1 MTIALESMAVAMPEV
16 VGHPN
21 RTPFRGVLTMVD
33 VASQRAPSGARGH
46 LVMLTKK
53 AAEAALPSLL
63 GMGLDYSPTL
73 DRHDVRCK
81 VGVITS
87 ADIVGRNIK
96 LGGYL
101 YARDFPEIV
110 QEIAKSG
117 RGGGRRS
124 LESCSERQETGRT
137 LHAGVGQS
145 RWTEGY
151 RLRSSLRDAAA
162 DILKLRTKLGRGWSE
177 SQLYRPTIRAEASVA
192 VAGTGG
198 LGLSYEVTDV
208 QLTDSRAQ
216 VWTLEKVTFTGAAI
230 LRRDKA
236 AYQDTWIELGT

>member
-1 MTIALESMAVAMPEV
+1 
-16 VGHPN
+16 
-21 RTPFRGVLTMVD
+21 
-33 VASQRAPSGARGH
+33 
-46 LVMLTKK
+46 MLTKK
-53 AAEAALPSLL
+53 AAEAALASLL

-87 ADIVGRNIK
+87 ADIVGRNIE

-124 LESCSERQETGRT
+124 LESCREQQEPART

-145 RWTEGY
+145 NRWTEGY

-162 DILKLRTKLGRGWSE
+162 DILRLRTKVWRGEQAGQS
-177 SQLYRPTIRAEASVA
+177 YRPTIRAEAGVA
-192 VAGTGG
+192 MGGTGG